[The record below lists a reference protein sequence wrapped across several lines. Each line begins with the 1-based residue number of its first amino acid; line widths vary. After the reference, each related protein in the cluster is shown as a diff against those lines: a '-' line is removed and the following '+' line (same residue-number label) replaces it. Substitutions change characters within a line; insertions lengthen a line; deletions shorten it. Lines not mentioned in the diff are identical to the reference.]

1 MDDLEWT
8 ELERGETAFRRKQ
21 FGEAAEATDSAVAAT
36 TCRPAA
42 VPGPTTTTPQPR
54 RRWTCSRAATRFGS
68 TARRARG
75 EGDYVSP
82 ATGEA
87 GAHRVINDSRAPLRY
102 LAVSAMTE
110 PDVTVYPDA
119 DRSGVF
125 VGSSPGGRDER
136 PLEKFYE
143 IDGEVS
149 YRDE

>member
-1 MDDLEWT
+1 
-8 ELERGETAFRRKQ
+8 
-21 FGEAAEATDSAVAAT
+21 
-36 TCRPAA
+36 
-42 VPGPTTTTPQPR
+42 
-54 RRWTCSRAATRFGS
+54 
-68 TARRARG
+68 
-75 EGDYVSP
+75 
-82 ATGEA
+82 
-87 GAHRVINDSRAPLRY
+87 VINDSRAPLRY